1 MTTEAEEQDYD
12 EDMDMDDGNVFWTLT
27 VKPNTETELPQP
39 NIDGYIVHVT
49 SATFGDKVKKGSRTV
64 VNCTTFADDNEGIT
78 SPICVLRE
86 NTCETIQLDLLFSE
100 MVSFKVSG
108 KNASEVTLNGYLQPP
123 FDNIN
128 AADLEDMEEAKIEEA
143 LKRQQGLKRQRSEM
157 SSDDIPINGDTNAD
171 ATDETQTKK
180 DDDDDDE
187 DEDEDEG
194 EDNND
199 DDGDNEEENKET
211 VSEPS
216 PKKRKLNPKEDKNKG
231 MKTIKGGIKYKI
243 MRAGTGKVLKNGDK
257 VTVRYVGQ
265 LEDKSVFDKAITGAG
280 FTFTLGKGEVIKGW
294 DIGLKGMKVGGKRRL
309 IIPPKMAYGK
319 KGSEPSIPPNATLTF
334 TVEVTKAQ

>member
-1 MTTEAEEQDYD
+1 
-12 EDMDMDDGNVFWTLT
+12 
-27 VKPNTETELPQP
+27 
-39 NIDGYIVHVT
+39 
-49 SATFGDKVKKGSRTV
+49 
-64 VNCTTFADDNEGIT
+64 
-78 SPICVLRE
+78 
-86 NTCETIQLDLLFSE
+86 

-123 FDNIN
+123 FDDIN

-157 SSDDIPINGDTNAD
+157 SNDDIPINGDTNTVS
-171 ATDETQTKK
+171 TDETQTKN
-180 DDDDDDE
+180 DDDDE

-199 DDGDNEEENKET
+199 NDGDDEENKET
-211 VSEPS
+211 ISEPS
-216 PKKRKLNPKEDKNKG
+216 PKKRKLNPKDDKNKG

-265 LEDKSVFDKAITGAG
+265 LEDKSVFDKAITGGG

-319 KGSEPSIPPNATLTF
+319 QGSEPSIPPNATLTF
-334 TVEVTKAQ
+334 TVEIMKAQ